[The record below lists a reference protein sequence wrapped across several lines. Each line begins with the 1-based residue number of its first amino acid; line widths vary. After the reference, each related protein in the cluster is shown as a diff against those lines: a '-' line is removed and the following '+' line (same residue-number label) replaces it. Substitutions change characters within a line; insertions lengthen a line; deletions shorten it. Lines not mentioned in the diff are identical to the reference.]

1 MLFTAIDE
9 LFARLDIGP
18 QTARTILRTLLR
30 TAYSDT
36 PVPVPDFHGDALEVL
51 GFGAS
56 DPNYALAS
64 DDEEIVVVDPS
75 TYPGA
80 SSATLISIAIAP
92 VASATTLASADLL
105 APAATATH
113 AAARPTATVP
123 SSAIPATAPVAA
135 ATDTASAA
143 TATPDAANSTPIGIL
158 TASTTLLYSPNYVL
172 PSNAPKNAILPPP
185 SLVTPIYGY
194 HVPGLNEAGPFY
206 MASHG
211 RNIGIFSGW

>member
-1 MLFTAIDE
+1 
-9 LFARLDIGP
+9 
-18 QTARTILRTLLR
+18 
-30 TAYSDT
+30 
-36 PVPVPDFHGDALEVL
+36 LEVL
-51 GFGAS
+51 SFGAS

-80 SSATLISIAIAP
+80 SSATLVSIAVAP
-92 VASATTLASADLL
+92 VASATALASADLL

-123 SSAIPATAPVAA
+123 SLAIPAAAPVAA

-143 TATPDAANSTPIGIL
+143 MATPDAANSTPIGIL

-206 MASHG
+206 MASRG
-211 RNIGIFSGW
+211 RNIRIFSGW

>member
-1 MLFTAIDE
+1 
-9 LFARLDIGP
+9 
-18 QTARTILRTLLR
+18 
-30 TAYSDT
+30 
-36 PVPVPDFHGDALEVL
+36 LEVL

-56 DPNYALAS
+56 DPNYVLAS

-80 SSATLISIAIAP
+80 SSATLRPAYPADSVNSIRSITTVSVPAAAPVVSIAVAP
-92 VASATTLASADLL
+92 VASATALASADLL

-113 AAARPTATVP
+113 AAARPAATVP
-123 SSAIPATAPVAA
+123 SSAIPAAANNAAPVAA

-185 SLVTPIYGY
+185 SLVTSIYGY

-206 MASHG
+206 MASRG